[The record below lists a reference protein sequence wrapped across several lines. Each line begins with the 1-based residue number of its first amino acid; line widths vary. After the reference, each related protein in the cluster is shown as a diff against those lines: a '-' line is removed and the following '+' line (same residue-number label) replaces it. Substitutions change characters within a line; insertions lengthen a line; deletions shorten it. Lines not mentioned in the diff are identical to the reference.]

1 MVKQFRYPAC
11 LLAALMLF
19 VAAFASVTTAPGTS
33 TSPAVTTAPA
43 EAGQIRAKA
52 FEQLLSG
59 KFQPGRDLLASA
71 RKLQPD
77 PVTDTAWTLTG
88 EYLDLS
94 AAAEAEREAELAAAV
109 ARVRLAK
116 LAQQY
121 RPKLVEQ
128 KLLAEL
134 PEQYALASQEQGPPQ
149 PLFDRL
155 EGASD
160 AVLATNRQLAGNLT
174 SQPADARKQV
184 LEDLRRAEEELAAA
198 EALVGDGHGEWGR
211 AFRDSAGKLRAALAE
226 YRQAWRTVRLPQGQ
240 PALKSAFEEVQGGL
254 IDLGALTSG
263 DPLAAALM
271 HAREAK
277 ELSDDGEKFLQ
288 QEWARKLIEDAEKR
302 GEELLGQGKWTEALT
317 IYGRAGLGDLDPDN
331 LAYQE
336 KVKRISQH
344 VRVLSFYDEA
354 PAANAAD
361 AQTTEP
367 AEPTTQAAMVLPD
380 KPRWQEMI
388 AGIDTLMVQ
397 NALRKI
403 DSNYVEN
410 PDYRKMGIAAL
421 EAVKILCQTPKAAEA
436 LPALKDAA
444 KRSAFLEGLENQI
457 GQLEKLPT
465 VDHLHVS
472 LALNRILDLNA
483 DTLNLPPEVINMEFA
498 DAMTGQL
505 DRFTT
510 MIWPYELEDFRKR
523 TMGSFFG
530 IGVQIRKDAGKPI
543 EVVAPLAD
551 TPAFR
556 AGLQAGDLILR
567 VDGRGT
573 RTMKIEQAVKLNTG
587 PRHTK
592 VVLTI
597 QRGGTPKPFD
607 VGIVRDEI
615 HIQTVKGWRRLPDG
629 KWDYFL
635 DRQAG
640 VGYVRVTQFT
650 GDTVEDIR
658 KALRDLRTQQA
669 KGVVLDLRLNPGG
682 LLSAAVGVA
691 DEFLSRGLIVRTKGR
706 NVSDAQKSAS
716 ALGEYQKGKLV
727 VLVNRI
733 SASAAE
739 IVSGALK
746 DWGRATVVGERTY
759 GKASVQRLIPLRPK
773 RARLK
778 LTTAHYYLPSGTP
791 LHRTNGAKTW
801 GVEPDVKVVM
811 TPRQMSRWLGLRRE
825 TDLLKSVDADDLTVL
840 LDQQLHEDLPLQT
853 ALLLLRLNSLSQ
865 AG

>member
-1 MVKQFRYPAC
+1 MVKRFHCPAC
-11 LLAALMLF
+11 FLAALVLF
-19 VAAFASVTTAPGTS
+19 AAALASVATAPATS
-33 TSPAVTTAPA
+33 TSPAVATAPA
-43 EAGQIRAKA
+43 DVAQIRAKA

-59 KFQPGRDLLASA
+59 QFQSGRELLSSV
-71 RKLQPD
+71 RERRPD
-77 PVTDTAWTLTG
+77 PATERAWKFTD
-88 EYLDLS
+88 EYLDLRE
-94 AAAEAEREAELAAAV
+94 AAEAEREAELAAAV
-109 ARVRLAK
+109 ARVRLAR
-116 LAQQY
+116 LAEQY
-121 RPKLVEQ
+121 RPQLVEQ
-128 KLLAEL
+128 KLLADLSEDFAVV
-134 PEQYALASQEQGPPQ
+134 EEPPAR

-155 EGASD
+155 EGVSD
-160 AVLATNRQLAGNLT
+160 AVVATNRKLAGNLT
-174 SQPADARKQV
+174 SQPADAREQV
-184 LEDLRRAEEELAAA
+184 LEDLRRAEEELSAA
-198 EALVGDGHGEWGR
+198 EALVGDGHGDWGR
-211 AFRDSAGKLRAALAE
+211 AFRDSAGKLRAALAGA
-226 YRQAWRTVRLPQGQ
+226 RRAWRTVRLPQGR
-240 PALKSAFEEVQGGL
+240 PELMLASEKVQDAL
-254 IDLGALTSG
+254 IDLSVLTSG
-263 DPLAAALM
+263 DPLAAALT

-277 ELSDDGEKFLQ
+277 ELSEDGERFLR

-331 LAYQE
+331 LEYQE

-354 PAANAAD
+354 PVANTAD
-361 AQTTEP
+361 SQTTKP
-367 AEPTTQAAMVLPD
+367 AGPTTQAAVVMPD
-380 KPRWQEMI
+380 QPKWQEMI

-410 PDYRKMGIAAL
+410 PDYRKIGIAAL
-421 EAVKILCQTPKAAEA
+421 EAVKILCQTPQAAEA
-436 LPALKDAA
+436 LPALKDDA
-444 KRSAFLEGLENQI
+444 KRLAFLEGLENQI

-483 DTLNLPPEVINMEFA
+483 DTVNLPPEVINMEFA
-498 DAMTGQL
+498 DGMTGEL

-510 MIWPYELEDFRKR
+510 MIWPYELEDFHKR

-573 RTMKIEQAVKLNTG
+573 RTMKIEQAVKLITG

-592 VVLTI
+592 VVLTV
-597 QRGGTPKPFD
+597 QRAGTPKPFD

-640 VGYVRVTQFT
+640 IGYVRVTQFT
-650 GDTVEDIR
+650 GDTVEEIR
-658 KALRDLRTQQA
+658 KALRDLRTQGA
-669 KGVVLDLRLNPGG
+669 SGLVLDLRLNPGG

-706 NVSDAQKSAS
+706 NVREAKKSAS

-778 LTTAHYYLPSGTP
+778 LTTAHYYLPSGTR